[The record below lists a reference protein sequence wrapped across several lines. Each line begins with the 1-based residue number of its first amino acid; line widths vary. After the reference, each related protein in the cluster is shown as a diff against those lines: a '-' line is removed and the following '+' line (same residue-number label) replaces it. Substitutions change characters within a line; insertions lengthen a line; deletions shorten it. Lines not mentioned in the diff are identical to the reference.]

1 MNWGKWITVS
11 FILFAVFIGVLVT
24 VCVRQNINLV
34 STDYYKQELDY
45 QNQIERN
52 NNTQALLLKPQIAI
66 ANNAVQVSFK
76 DFNTVKNG
84 ELKLFRPSD
93 SAFDV
98 TFELKPTTDTLQIFS
113 LNNMQKGMYKAQ
125 LKWAMNDKEYYLEET
140 IFL

>member
-1 MNWGKWITVS
+1 MNWGKWIAVS

-52 NNTQALLLKPQIAI
+52 SNTQALTLKPQIAI

-76 DFNTVKNG
+76 DFNNVKNG

-98 TFELKPTTDTLQIFS
+98 IFKLKATTDTLQIFS